1 MRYTDKKSASL
12 RSFHEHLKPV
22 KASAQVSTMKNCTQH
37 GSTSVYR
44 HSVRVAYLSYR
55 IASALPVK
63 IDYVSLVNGAFL
75 HDYFLYDWHEP
86 GKQTKFHGFSHPKT
100 ALENAKADFDLN
112 QKEENIIRSHMWP
125 LTLFHMPICKEA
137 FIVCFADKVCST
149 GETFGGFRRKH
160 KRKIKDQSK
169 NTHQIS
175 A

>member
-1 MRYTDKKSASL
+1 MRYTDKQSASL

-86 GKQTKFHGFSHPKT
+86 GEQTKFHGFSHPKT

-112 QKEENIIRSHMWP
+112 QKFC
-125 LTLFHMPICKEA
+125 LLFLQNHIFHQKDIYEFGIMTQIFPHLNYPKNQ
-137 FIVCFADKVCST
+137 F
-149 GETFGGFRRKH
+149 ETFQGLF
-160 KRKIKDQSK
+160 
-169 NTHQIS
+169 
-175 A
+175 AY